1 MLTTIFTAIVDK
13 GAQYS
18 VIFYA
23 PAFPFWLI
31 IHLNIEYWRGNA
43 KKAYLTAFLMWTAIS
58 GPLLLYKAAVF
69 SLRWQTPV
77 WMVGLGAMILIL
89 ALLLG
94 RLTFRNT
101 LLPTILGLVELE
113 PSKNIQ
119 PLLQR
124 GIYSRTRHPIYLA
137 HSIFILGLAM
147 VTGFAANWGLLAL
160 DCVLI
165 PLTILAEERELIRRY
180 GDGYRAYMRRVPR
193 FFPKWP

>member
-1 MLTTIFTAIVDK
+1 MLTTIFRAIVDK

-69 SLRWQTPV
+69 SLRWQSPV
-77 WMVGLGAMILIL
+77 WMVGLGTNDSNFGFTAGSANFPQYFAANHIGVGGTGAFEKHSTTAPKGNLFANATPNL
-89 ALLLG
+89 
-94 RLTFRNT
+94 FS
-101 LLPTILGLVELE
+101 PFH
-113 PSKNIQ
+113 
-119 PLLQR
+119 
-124 GIYSRTRHPIYLA
+124 IYSWPGHGYRRR
-137 HSIFILGLAM
+137 SKLGLAC
-147 VTGFAANWGLLAL
+147 VGLRLNTA
-160 DCVLI
+160 DYSCR
-165 PLTILAEERELIRRY
+165 ERELIRRY